1 MSETAETNVPTA
13 EAATNEVAEAPKA
26 VEVPSSNKFLDLAK
40 KEAAFVKKEVEYK
53 TRLAEAEKQLQ
64 ELQYFRKAK
73 ETYKSNPEELLGKLG
88 IGYDDLTNAIIEYYD
103 NKEKGAKQP
112 TIEELRKEIENEF
125 LKREA
130 SKAES
135 TAQETLVSFVGE
147 IEDFVEKSADEY
159 PHLTKLSNTLT
170 KTETPGELI
179 YDVVQEYFQET
190 GEILDLK
197 TAAETAEEYL
207 RDEWNKLN
215 GVLSNKPSTTTTPAP
230 TEKGKE
236 NIVVSK
242 SSAPNVEA
250 EPVNV
255 SKFKTRDLP
264 TITNA
269 MRPVSNIPY
278 RNKSSERNDLI
289 EKAVQTYENVAR
301 RSK

>member
-40 KEAAFVKKEVEYK
+40 KEAQFVKKEVEYK
-53 TRLAEAEKQLQ
+53 TKLAEAEKQLQ
-64 ELQYFRKAK
+64 ELQYFKNAK
-73 ETYKSNPEELLGKLG
+73 SNYKSNPEELLGKLG

-125 LKREA
+125 LKREQG
-130 SKAES
+130 KAEKEQAAAIEGFS
-135 TAQETLVSFVGE
+135 KE
-147 IEDFVEKSADEY
+147 ISQFVEGNADKY
-159 PHLTKLSNTLT
+159 PHLTKLYQPLGQSESPDQLIFEVISN
-170 KTETPGELI
+170 
-179 YDVVQEYFQET
+179 YFEET
-190 GEILDLK
+190 GEILDLE
-197 TAAETAEEYL
+197 TAASTAEEYF
-207 RDEWNKLN
+207 REEWNKLN
-215 GVLSNKPSTTTTPAP
+215 GVLSGKPTTTSTPAP
-230 TEKGKE
+230 TEKAKE
-236 NIVVSK
+236 NVVVSK
-242 SSAPNVEA
+242 SNDADTYE
-250 EPVNV
+250 EPINV
-255 SKFKTRDLP
+255 SKFKTRDMP

-278 RNKSSERNDLI
+278 RNNNSERNDII